1 MGMGCTRVVERV
13 CASVG
18 LLSEAPSQFE
28 NAESVA
34 QGGVLWALPA
44 LLANGLLRHAD
55 KYFHLPK
62 GFYSLIQVLL
72 LLGYMALARIK
83 TVEQLQYHPAG
94 EWGKLLGL
102 DRIPEVRTLREKVKA
117 LAQPK
122 AVSEWGHT
130 LSQEW
135 MEQEP
140 EAVGFLYVDGHVR
153 VYHGAQTKL
162 PRRYVARQRLCL
174 RGMTDYWVN
183 DELGRPF
190 FVVSSPFTAGLLD
203 MLKNDIVPRLLAE
216 VPGQPS
222 DEELKANPLLHRF
235 TLVFDREGYS
245 PEFFQDMHRLRIACL
260 TYHKFPKQ
268 DWAESEFSEQV
279 VSMPHGEQV
288 RMKLAERG
296 TWLGDKLW
304 VREVRKLTES
314 GHQVS
319 ILTTNFLAD
328 IASIAAHMFAR
339 WSQENYFRFMMQHFA
354 IDRLVDYQLGTVD
367 ETAMVVNPAYRKLEN
382 EIKSKAAKLSR
393 MLARFG
399 IIALPVEMEAP
410 QVAAYETEKG
420 SLKEEI
426 DLLQDDLVKQKAQR
440 KETPKHVRL
449 ADLPEGERF
458 VALSPTRKQFLDT
471 IKMIAYRAETAL
483 AEILR
488 KTTTRTEETRAL
500 LREIFS
506 AEADLLPDEAAGILT
521 VQLHHLANHSS
532 DEAAQHLAEELNET
546 ETVYPGTNLRLVY
559 KLVTDQTPPSKE
571 S

>member
-55 KYFHLPK
+55 KYFHLAK

-83 TVEQLQYHPAG
+83 TIEQLQYHPAG

-122 AVSEWGHT
+122 TVSEWSQS
-130 LSQEW
+130 LSREW

-183 DELGRPF
+183 DAMGRPF

-245 PEFFQDMHRLRIACL
+245 PEFFLDMHRLRIACL

-268 DWAESEFSEQV
+268 DWLESEFSEQV
-279 VSMPHGEQV
+279 VSLAHGERI

-296 TWLGDKLW
+296 TWLGGKLW
-304 VREVRKLTES
+304 VREIRKLTEN

-328 IASIAAHMFAR
+328 TASIAAHMFSR
-339 WSQENYFRFMMQHFA
+339 WSQENFFQYMMQHFA
-354 IDRLVDYQLGTVD
+354 IDRLVDYQLGPAD
-367 ETAMVVNPAYRKLEN
+367 ETAMVVNPAYRKLES

-399 IIALPVEMEAP
+399 VITLPAEMEAP
-410 QVAAYETEKG
+410 QVAAYEIEKG
-420 SLKEEI
+420 QLKEEI

-458 VALSPTRKQFLDT
+458 VPLSPIRKQFLDT
-471 IKMIAYRAETAL
+471 VKMIAYRAETAL
-483 AEILR
+483 AGILR
-488 KTTTRTEETRAL
+488 KTTLRTEETRAL

-506 AEADLLPDEAAGILT
+506 AEADLLPDESAGTLT
-521 VQLHHLANHSS
+521 VRLHHLPNHSS
-532 DEAAQHLAEELNET
+532 DEAARHLAEKLNEM
-546 ETVYPGTNLRLVY
+546 ETIYPGTNLRLIY
-559 KLVTDQTPPSKE
+559 KLVTDQTPRGQEP
-571 S
+571 